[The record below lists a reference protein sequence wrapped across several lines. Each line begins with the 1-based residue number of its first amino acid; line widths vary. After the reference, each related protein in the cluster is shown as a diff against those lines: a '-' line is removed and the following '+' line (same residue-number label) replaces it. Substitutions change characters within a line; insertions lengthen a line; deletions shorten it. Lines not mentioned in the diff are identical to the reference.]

1 MLTEFPDQLPTLF
14 DPHEVA
20 SFFRVKRRTVY
31 SWLDSGRLPA
41 LRVNGRLRF
50 DRASLTQLLQPN
62 ADAPGATQ

>member
-1 MLTEFPDQLPTLF
+1 MLKQSTDILTSLC

-20 SFFRVKRRTVY
+20 SFFKVKRRTVY
-31 SWLDSGRLPA
+31 SWVDSGRLPA

-62 ADAPGATQ
+62 ADAPEATR

>member
-1 MLTEFPDQLPTLF
+1 MPTQYPGSLPILC

-20 SFFRVKRRTVY
+20 AFFKVKRRTVY
-31 SWLDSGRLPA
+31 SWVDSGRLPA